1 MITFSRHHTA
11 YARCLSTIFR
21 TFARTLASLTL
32 VLGLAVATAAADSAE
47 LDALNKFAKQSDT
60 VWNERDAAALAG
72 LYAPDASL
80 VIATRDVN
88 LEGRDAIQDYFTL
101 SFARVPTDFR
111 HLTKPVKVTYL
122 GDHYVL
128 VDNAVTLYRE
138 ADGPEKPV
146 TRFFTLTLLS
156 RHDGGYSMQAVRAV
170 PLG

>member
-1 MITFSRHHTA
+1 MMTFSRHLAVHEGFFTV
-11 YARCLSTIFR
+11 LSR
-21 TFARTLASLTL
+21 ALVRTLASLAI
-32 VLGLAVATAAADSAE
+32 VLGLTAATAAADTAE
-47 LDALNKFAKQSDT
+47 LDALNKFAEQSDT
-60 VWNERDAAALAG
+60 VWNERDAAALAD

-88 LEGRDAIQDYFTL
+88 LEGRDAIRDYFTL

-111 HLTKPVKVTYL
+111 HLTKPVKVTHL
-122 GDHYVL
+122 GDDYVL

-146 TRFFTLTLLS
+146 TRFFTLTLLL
-156 RHDGGYSMQAVRAV
+156 RNDGAYSMQAVRAV